1 MFNMR
6 RFTCLFL
13 LLFVVAH
20 APAGEFA
27 DVIDDVSMH
36 FQTGDTRELSKFFST
51 SMSISLRKD
60 EGVYSKVQS
69 EIILKEFFNRNTPE
83 SIEFVHRLD
92 SNPNFRYVVLHL
104 KTSNGTFRVSYKLVS
119 EGNKFKMTELR
130 IE

>member
-1 MFNMR
+1 MRKFISLYLLMF
-6 RFTCLFL
+6 LI
-13 LLFVVAH
+13 AQ

-27 DVIDDVSMH
+27 DVIDDVSLH
-36 FQTGDTRELSKFFST
+36 FQTGNTKELSKYFST
-51 SMSISLRKD
+51 SMSIALRRD

-92 SNPNFRYVVLHL
+92 SNPNFRYVVLNL
-104 KTSNGTFRVSYKLVS
+104 KTSTGFFRVSYKLVS
-119 EGNKFKMTELR
+119 EGNKFRMTELR